1 MSPPLSTQHS
11 TWPLPTT
18 FQPLVEQ
25 VTDYAIYVID
35 LNGAIRSWN
44 AGARAILGY
53 ATSEVSGLHFS
64 QLYTKADRLAG
75 IALNVLKSAEERGR
89 YEEESQRVRKDGSVI
104 PTHAVVYPLRGST
117 GELTGFTTI
126 LRDATEERQDKRA
139 LYDSERRFRLLAS
152 SITDYAIYMLDA
164 NGIVTS
170 WNRGA
175 QRIKGYTAEEVIGQ
189 HFSRFYT
196 EEDRRSAKPFE
207 ALKRAGESGRYEEE
221 GWRVRKDG
229 TKFAAHVIIDAIH
242 DENGKLTGYAQITR
256 DVTEREVTARAL
268 RESEYRQRL
277 LIESLT
283 DYAIYTLDPTGVV
296 ISWNLA
302 AERITGYAADEIIG
316 EHFAVFYTDRD
327 RQDERPHHA
336 LETARR
342 QGRYEE
348 EGVRVRKDGSLFA
361 AEIVVYAIRDE
372 NGRLTG
378 YAKITRDVTDRKQRE
393 IAELANAAKTRFLA
407 HLSHEFRT
415 PLNAIIGFSEII
427 KSELLGEIANK
438 RYVSYGNDIHFS
450 GTHLLNLV
458 NDVLDLT
465 RIEAGKIEPV
475 FETVDARSVV
485 ERALRLFES
494 KAAAKHVTIHLE
506 IDANVS
512 ELKADE
518 RMMRQCLINLVDNAI
533 KFSPPGT
540 SITVR
545 ATRDDAWL
553 RIRVIDQGAGM
564 EEKDIPTALQPFRQL
579 DNVMSRSNEGAGL
592 GLPLVKSYCEL
603 HGGGLSIRSKPGI
616 GTEAT
621 LRFPYPGGKP
631 HRLSVA

>member
-1 MSPPLSTQHS
+1 MISPLAAHGGA
-11 TWPLPTT
+11 WPLPTI
-18 FQPLVEQ
+18 FQPLVDQ
-25 VTDYAIYVID
+25 ITDYAIYVID
-35 LNGAIRSWN
+35 LNGAIRTWN
-44 AGARAILGY
+44 RGARQILGY
-53 ATSEVSGLHFS
+53 SPSEVMGLHFS

-75 IALNVLKSAEERGR
+75 IALNVLSAAEERGH
-89 YEEESQRVRKDGSVI
+89 YEEESQRVRKDGTVL
-104 PTHAVVYPLRGST
+104 PTHAVVYPLRDAA
-117 GELTGFTTI
+117 GELIGFTTVI
-126 LRDATEERQDKRA
+126 RDATEDRQTKRA

-152 SITDYAIYMLDA
+152 GITDYAINMLDT

-175 QRIKGYTAEEVIGQ
+175 QRIKGYTADEVIGQ

-196 EEDRRSAKPFE
+196 EEDRRSAKPFD
-207 ALKRAGESGRYEEE
+207 ALKTAVETGRYEEE

-229 TKFAAHVIIDAIH
+229 AKFAAHVIIDAIH

-256 DVTEREVTARAL
+256 DVTERQVTARAL

-277 LIESLT
+277 LLESLT

-296 ISWNLA
+296 ISWNLG
-302 AERITGYAADEIIG
+302 AERITGYSADEIIG
-316 EHFAVFYTDRD
+316 EHFSVFYTERD
-327 RQDERPHHA
+327 RTDERPHRT
-336 LETARR
+336 LETARN

-361 AEIVVYAIRDE
+361 ADIVVYAIRDD

-378 YAKITRDVTDRKQRE
+378 YAQIVRDVTDRKQRE

-427 KSELLGEIANK
+427 KSELLGEIKDK

-475 FETVDARSVV
+475 FESVDARSVV
-485 ERALRLFES
+485 ERALRLLEN
-494 KAAAKHVTIHLE
+494 KAAAKQIEVKLDVDE
-506 IDANVS
+506 NVGAF
-512 ELKADE
+512 KADE
-518 RMMRQCLINLVDNAI
+518 RMVRQCLINLVDNAI
-533 KFSPPGT
+533 KFSPPQT
-540 SITVR
+540 TVTVR
-545 ATRDDAWL
+545 VSRDDAWL
-553 RIRVIDQGAGM
+553 RIQVGDQGAGM
-564 EEKDIPTALQPFRQL
+564 SDKEIPLALQPFRQL

-603 HGGGLSIRSKPGI
+603 HGGGLSIRSTPGEGAQI
-616 GTEAT
+616 TM
-621 LRFPYPGGKP
+621 RFPYPGGQP
-631 HRLSVA
+631 HQLSVA

>member
-1 MSPPLSTQHS
+1 MIPTLSTQS
-11 TWPLPTT
+11 GPWPLPTIY
-18 FQPLVEQ
+18 QPLVDQ
-25 VTDYAIYVID
+25 ITDYAVYVID

-44 AGARAILGY
+44 RGAQSLLGH
-53 ATSEVSGLHFS
+53 AKSEVLGLHFS

-75 IALNVLKSAEERGR
+75 IALNVLKSAEERGQ

-104 PTHAVVYPLRGST
+104 ATHAVVYPLRDAA
-117 GELTGFTTI
+117 GELVGFTTV
-126 LRDATEERQDKRA
+126 LRDATEEHQTKRA

-152 SITDYAIYMLDA
+152 SITDYAIYMLDT

-175 QRIKGYTAEEVIGQ
+175 QRIKGYTADEVIGQ

-196 EEDRRSAKPFE
+196 DEDRRRAKPFE
-207 ALKRAGESGRYEEE
+207 ALRTAAETGRYEDE

-242 DENGKLTGYAQITR
+242 DESGKLTGYAQITR
-256 DVTEREVTARAL
+256 DVTERQVTARAL

-283 DYAIYTLDPTGVV
+283 DYAIFTLDPTGVV
-296 ISWNLA
+296 ISWNLG
-302 AERITGYAADEIIG
+302 AERIVGYGADEIIG
-316 EHFAVFYTDRD
+316 EHFSVLYTERD
-327 RQDERPHHA
+327 REDERPHLA

-361 AEIVVYAIRDE
+361 AEIVVYAIRDD

-378 YAKITRDVTDRKQRE
+378 YANITRDVTDRKQRE

-427 KSELLGEIANK
+427 KSELLGEIPNK
-438 RYVSYGNDIHFS
+438 RYVAYGNDINFS

-475 FETVDARSVV
+475 FETVEVRPVV
-485 ERALRLFES
+485 ERALRLLDA
-494 KAAAKHVTIHLE
+494 KAAAKKIEIKLE
-506 IDANVS
+506 TEDNVAAF
-512 ELKADE
+512 KADE
-518 RMMRQCLINLVDNAI
+518 RMVRQCLINLVDNAI
-533 KFSPPGT
+533 KFSPPET
-540 SITVR
+540 TVTVR
-545 ATRDDAWL
+545 VSRDDAWL
-553 RIRVIDQGAGM
+553 RLQVIDQGAGM
-564 EEKDIPTALQPFRQL
+564 SDSDVPLALQPFRQL
-579 DNVMSRSNEGAGL
+579 DNVMSRANEGAGL

-603 HGGGLSIRSKPGI
+603 HGGGLSIRSAGKT
-616 GTEAT
+616 GTEVT
-621 LRFPYPGGKP
+621 LRFPYPGGMP
-631 HRLSVA
+631 HKLSVA

>member
-1 MSPPLSTQHS
+1 MIPTLPSQLSL
-11 TWPLPTT
+11 WPLPAM
-18 FQPLVEQ
+18 FQPVVEQ
-25 VTDYAIYVID
+25 ITDYAVYIID

-44 AGARAILGY
+44 QGARALLGY
-53 ATSEVSGLHFS
+53 APGEVTGLHFS

-75 IALNVLKSAEERGR
+75 IALNVLKTAEERGR
-89 YEEESQRVRKDGSVI
+89 YEEESQRVRKDGTVV
-104 PTHAVVYPLRGST
+104 PTHALVYPLRGPS
-117 GELTGFTTI
+117 GEVIGFTTV

-196 EEDRRSAKPFE
+196 EEDRNGAKPFE
-207 ALKRAGESGRYEEE
+207 ALRQAAETGRYEEE

-242 DENGKLTGYAQITR
+242 DESGKLTSYAQITR
-256 DVTEREVTARAL
+256 DLTEREVTARAL

-302 AERITGYAADEIIG
+302 AERITGYSADEIIG
-316 EHFAVFYTDRD
+316 EHYSIFYTDRD
-327 RQDERPHHA
+327 RKDERPHRT
-336 LETARR
+336 LETARQ
-342 QGRYEE
+342 QGRHEE

-361 AEIVVYAIRDE
+361 ADIVIYAIRDD

-427 KSELLGEIANK
+427 KSELLGEIPNK
-438 RYVSYGNDIHFS
+438 RYVAYGNDIHFS

-475 FETVDARSVV
+475 FETVDARSVI

-494 KAAAKHVTIHLE
+494 KAAAKQITINLSVE
-506 IDANVS
+506 DNVADF
-512 ELKADE
+512 KADE
-518 RMMRQCLINLVDNAI
+518 RMVRQCLINLVDNAI
-533 KFSPPGT
+533 KFSPPDT
-540 SITVR
+540 VITVR
-545 ATRDDAWL
+545 ASRDDAWL
-553 RIRVIDQGAGM
+553 RVQVTDQGAGM
-564 EEKDIPTALQPFRQL
+564 DEQDVPYALQPFRQL
-579 DNVMSRSNEGAGL
+579 DNVMSRTNEGAGL

-603 HGGGLSIRSKPGI
+603 HGGGLSIRSRPGL

-621 LRFPYPGGKP
+621 LRFPFPGGRP

>member
-1 MSPPLSTQHS
+1 MIPTLSTQHS
-11 TWPLPTT
+11 AWPLPTT

-25 VTDYAIYVID
+25 VADYAIYVID

-44 AGARAILGY
+44 SGARALLGY
-53 ATSEVSGLHFS
+53 AASEVMGLHFS

-89 YEEESQRVRKDGSVI
+89 YEEESQRVRKDGAVI

-117 GELTGFTTI
+117 GELAGFTTI

-196 EEDRRSAKPFE
+196 EEDRSSAKPFE
-207 ALKRAGESGRYEEE
+207 ALKRAGETGRYEEE

-283 DYAIYTLDPTGVV
+283 DYAIYTLDPTGVI

-302 AERITGYAADEIIG
+302 AERIAGYSAEEIIG
-316 EHFAVFYTDRD
+316 E
-327 RQDERPHHA
+327 
-336 LETARR
+336 
-342 QGRYEE
+342 
-348 EGVRVRKDGSLFA
+348 
-361 AEIVVYAIRDE
+361 
-372 NGRLTG
+372 
-378 YAKITRDVTDRKQRE
+378 
-393 IAELANAAKTRFLA
+393 
-407 HLSHEFRT
+407 
-415 PLNAIIGFSEII
+415 
-427 KSELLGEIANK
+427 
-438 RYVSYGNDIHFS
+438 
-450 GTHLLNLV
+450 
-458 NDVLDLT
+458 
-465 RIEAGKIEPV
+465 
-475 FETVDARSVV
+475 
-485 ERALRLFES
+485 
-494 KAAAKHVTIHLE
+494 
-506 IDANVS
+506 
-512 ELKADE
+512 
-518 RMMRQCLINLVDNAI
+518 
-533 KFSPPGT
+533 
-540 SITVR
+540 
-545 ATRDDAWL
+545 
-553 RIRVIDQGAGM
+553 
-564 EEKDIPTALQPFRQL
+564 
-579 DNVMSRSNEGAGL
+579 
-592 GLPLVKSYCEL
+592 
-603 HGGGLSIRSKPGI
+603 
-616 GTEAT
+616 
-621 LRFPYPGGKP
+621 
-631 HRLSVA
+631 

>member
-1 MSPPLSTQHS
+1 MSTQRS
-11 TWPLPTT
+11 PWPLPAT

-25 VTDYAIYVID
+25 ITDYAIYVID

-44 AGARAILGY
+44 AGAREILGY
-53 ATSEVSGLHFS
+53 APGEVTGLHFS

-75 IALNVLKSAEERGR
+75 IALNVLKTAEERGR
-89 YEEESQRVRKDGSVI
+89 YEEESQRVRKDGAVI
-104 PTHAVVYPLRGST
+104 PTHAIVYPLRGST
-117 GELTGFTTI
+117 GELTGYTTV
-126 LRDATEERQDKRA
+126 LRDATDERQEKRA

-196 EEDRRSAKPFE
+196 EEDRQSAKPFE
-207 ALKRAGESGRYEEE
+207 ALKRAAETGRYEEE

-302 AERITGYAADEIIG
+302 AERITGYSADEIIG

-327 RQDERPHHA
+327 RQEEQPHRT
-336 LETARR
+336 LETAR
-342 QGRYEE
+342 QKGRYEE

-361 AEIVVYAIRDE
+361 AEIVVYAIRDD

-427 KSELLGEIANK
+427 KSELLGEIPNK
-438 RYVSYGNDIHFS
+438 RYVAYGNDIHFS

-475 FETVDARSVV
+475 FETVDARSMV
-485 ERALRLFES
+485 ERALRLFEA
-494 KAAAKHVTIHLE
+494 KAAAKRIAIVLE
-506 IDANVS
+506 VGDNVA
-512 ELKADE
+512 EVKADE
-518 RMMRQCLINLVDNAI
+518 RMVRQCLINLVDNAI
-533 KFSPPGT
+533 KFSPPET
-540 SITVR
+540 TITVR

-553 RIRVIDQGAGM
+553 RIQVIDQGAGM
-564 EEKDIPTALQPFRQL
+564 EEKDIPFALQPFRQL
-579 DNVMSRSNEGAGL
+579 DNVMSRANEGAGL

-603 HGGGLSIRSKPGI
+603 HGGGLSIRSNRGA